1 MKRKTAILLLLIL
14 ILNTMPPT
22 MAAPLSYSDINNH
35 WAKRE
40 ILEISALGYMEGYN
54 GKFYPNRQLNYGE
67 VLTIAIRAIGREGE
81 AQAIEPKNHKNIYQ
95 IAYDLN

>member
-1 MKRKTAILLLLIL
+1 MKRKTAILLFILIL
-14 ILNTMPPT
+14 IVNCSLAN
-22 MAAPLSYSDINNH
+22 PLSYSDINNH

-81 AQAIEPKNHKNIYQ
+81 A
-95 IAYDLN
+95 